1 VKNIFAKY
9 LKPFEQFPL
18 TATRIEHVLESLP
31 DDVKSDLLSDPFF
44 RISLDDCEP
53 GRGRTV
59 VMAQLGPNGASRCVV
74 LKPRLE
80 KCSNEFSCYIIAHEL
95 AHAFLHNGG
104 WGEITDRED
113 AADALAASWG
123 FHKVPFEWVD

>member
-1 VKNIFAKY
+1 MIV
-9 LKPFEQFPL
+9 ER
-18 TATRIEHVLESLP
+18 ATKVLASLP
-31 DDVKSDLLSDPFF
+31 ADVQHDLLSDSFF
-44 RISLDDCEP
+44 RITLDDCEP

-59 VMAQLGPNGASRCVV
+59 VMAQLGPNGSSRCVV

-80 KCSNEFSCYIIAHEL
+80 QCSEAFACYIIAHEL

-113 AADALAASWG
+113 AADALAAIWG
-123 FHKVPFEWVD
+123 FAKTPFEFV